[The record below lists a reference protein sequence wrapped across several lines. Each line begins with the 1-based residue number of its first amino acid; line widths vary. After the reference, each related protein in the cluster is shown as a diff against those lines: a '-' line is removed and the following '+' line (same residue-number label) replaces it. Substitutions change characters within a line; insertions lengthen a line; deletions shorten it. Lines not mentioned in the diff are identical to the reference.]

1 MTIYFNAK
9 IFTFDGIKSWMKVEN
24 GIIIELGT
32 EEVEQSE
39 DSVNMGQQTILPG
52 MIDAHL
58 HVFSLG
64 YHASSLKL
72 NGSRSISEIQKKL
85 KEFASNRKG
94 WIIGRGWDQDLFIE
108 KRYISKDDLDL
119 ISPDQPVALSRV
131 CGHLV
136 VVNSCALK
144 ILEITYNTKDPDGG
158 EIERDK
164 DGNTTGILKEKAI
177 EMLNPYIDVDRDS
190 QKEMIAIGLQKCLEV
205 GLTAVQT
212 NDEDA
217 WTIYKELQD
226 EGRMPIRVYLT
237 PYHKEIGGKDTPK
250 PRTRVGLLYC
260 DRIKLLVDGSLGA
273 HTAAMREPY
282 ADTGETGIIVYTQ
295 EELNKLVGDAN
306 TAGYR
311 VEFHAIGDL
320 ASEMVIN
327 AIEVNN
333 VNDRPIITHAQIL
346 GADLI
351 KKMKDLNIIANI
363 QPPFIITDGAWVDKR
378 LGINSE
384 RRKYSYAWKTMVEK
398 GIHVSGGSD
407 APVESNNPLLGIY
420 SAIFREVNN
429 GSIWREEER
438 LTFEEALFIYTKGAA
453 YTAKEEGRL
462 GDLAPGFEADFIVLK
477 EDVISKPEL
486 LKDAKV
492 QQVYISGIKKLDRS

>member
-1 MTIYFNAK
+1 
-9 IFTFDGIKSWMKVEN
+9 
-24 GIIIELGT
+24 
-32 EEVEQSE
+32 
-39 DSVNMGQQTILPG
+39 
-52 MIDAHL
+52 
-58 HVFSLG
+58 
-64 YHASSLKL
+64 
-72 NGSRSISEIQKKL
+72 
-85 KEFASNRKG
+85 
-94 WIIGRGWDQDLFIE
+94 
-108 KRYISKDDLDL
+108 
-119 ISPDQPVALSRV
+119 
-131 CGHLV
+131 
-136 VVNSCALK
+136 
-144 ILEITYNTKDPDGG
+144 
-158 EIERDK
+158 
-164 DGNTTGILKEKAI
+164 
-177 EMLNPYIDVDRDS
+177 
-190 QKEMIAIGLQKCLEV
+190 
-205 GLTAVQT
+205 
-212 NDEDA
+212 
-217 WTIYKELQD
+217 
-226 EGRMPIRVYLT
+226 
-237 PYHKEIGGKDTPK
+237 
-250 PRTRVGLLYC
+250 
-260 DRIKLLVDGSLGA
+260 
-273 HTAAMREPY
+273 
-282 ADTGETGIIVYTQ
+282 
-295 EELNKLVGDAN
+295 LNKLVGDAN

>member
-9 IFTFDGIKSWMKVEN
+9 IFTFNGIKSWMKVEN
-24 GIIIELGT
+24 GKIIELGIG
-32 EEVEQSE
+32 EVEQSDNSHDME
-39 DSVNMGQQTILPG
+39 QHIILPG
-52 MIDAHL
+52 LIDAHL
-58 HVFSLG
+58 HVFNLG
-64 YHASSLKL
+64 YHTTTL
-72 NGSRSISEIQKKL
+72 NLSGSRSISEIQTKL
-85 KEFASNRKG
+85 KEFANNREG
-94 WIIGRGWDQDLFIE
+94 WIIGRGWDQDLFEE
-108 KRYISKDDLDL
+108 KRYISKEDLDL
-119 ISPDQPVALSRV
+119 IKPDQPVVLYRV
-131 CGHLV
+131 CGHIS
-136 VVNSCALK
+136 VVNSCALE
-144 ILEITYNTKDPDGG
+144 ILGINQNTEDPNGGVIEKDKNGHP
-158 EIERDK
+158 
-164 DGNTTGILKEKAI
+164 TGIIKEKALELLI
-177 EMLNPYIDVDRDS
+177 PFIDVDRDR

-205 GLTAVQT
+205 GLTTVQT

-217 WTIYKELQD
+217 WIIYKELQN

-237 PYHKEIGGKDTPK
+237 PYHKEIGREDTPK
-250 PRTRVGLLYC
+250 PRTRDGLLYC
-260 DRIKLLVDGSLGA
+260 DRVKLLADGSLGA

-282 ADTGETGIIVYTQ
+282 ADTDETGITVYTQ
-295 EELNKLVGDAN
+295 TELNKLVGEAN

-346 GADLI
+346 GKDLI
-351 KKMKDLNIIANI
+351 QKMKDLNIIANI
-363 QPPFIITDGAWVDKR
+363 QPPFIITDGAWVDTR
-378 LGINSE
+378 LGIDSE
-384 RRKYSYAWKTMVEK
+384 RRKYSYAWKTMIDA

-429 GSIWREEER
+429 GKIWREEER
-438 LTFEEALFIYTKGAA
+438 LTFEEALYIYTKGAA

-477 EDVISKPEL
+477 EDVIDQPEL

-492 QQVYISGIKKLDRS
+492 QQVYISGIEKLARS